1 MNKSIFIENAGNDC
15 AVRQR
20 EFIRLVGNRLF
31 PVIEQ
36 LKLDKRLFLQKFAKN
51 TAGTAGAGI
60 TD

>member
-36 LKLDKRLFLQKFAKN
+36 LKLDKRLFLQKFAEN